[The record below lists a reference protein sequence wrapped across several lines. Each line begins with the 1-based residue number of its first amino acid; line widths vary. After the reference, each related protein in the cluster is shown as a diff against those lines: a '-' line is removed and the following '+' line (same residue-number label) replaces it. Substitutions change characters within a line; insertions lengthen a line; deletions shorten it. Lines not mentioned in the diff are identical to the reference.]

1 MKLKNNTIDII
12 KTQFALVLSQIY
24 SNCLCRT
31 ARAFLSRESVCRIN
45 RFLPISESNKNRFG
59 LRSLST
65 EINDSEERSVSRT
78 RAQTLRKETLTDKP
92 MTSISWAMISLL
104 FWSFLCFKKYFI
116 QTCSSKLENFCQN
129 GIISIVQQRS
139 IVEGFHI

>member
-1 MKLKNNTIDII
+1 MKVLFYIRKIMRII
-12 KTQFALVLSQIY
+12 FMLQSIPITF
-24 SNCLCRT
+24 CRT
-31 ARAFLSRESVCRIN
+31 AKAFLSRESVCRTN

-65 EINDSEERSVSRT
+65 EINDSDERSVSRT
-78 RAQTLRKETLTDKP
+78 RAQTSRKETLTDKP
-92 MTSISWAMISLL
+92 MTSIFWAMISLL
-104 FWSFLCFKKYFI
+104 FRSFLCFGKYFI
-116 QTCSSKLENFCQN
+116 QNCSSELENFCQN